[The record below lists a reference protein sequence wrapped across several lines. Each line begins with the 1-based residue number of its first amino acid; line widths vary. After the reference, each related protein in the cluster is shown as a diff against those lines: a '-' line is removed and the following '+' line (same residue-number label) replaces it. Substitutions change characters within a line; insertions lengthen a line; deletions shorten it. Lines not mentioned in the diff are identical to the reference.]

1 MTHAYDDII
10 HLPHPEPKHHPRMSL
25 EARAAQFAPFAALT
39 GHQAVLAEAARYT
52 EQSPGLDDQ
61 QCAELNRRVNLLLD
75 RLEEH
80 PMVLFTLF
88 EKDGMKSGV
97 RYREVRV
104 LLPSMMNSSG
114 CLRSVMASAFF
125 YLQLLVLNIFEVSRE
140 YAVLY
145 RLMSYTKKF
154 ECFTINLKPVDFFI
168 LSL

>member
-25 EARAAQFAPFAALT
+25 
-39 GHQAVLAEAARYT
+39 
-52 EQSPGLDDQ
+52 GLDDQ

-97 RYREVRV
+97 RYREVRGV
-104 LLPSMMNSSG
+104 VAKYDEFERVFTLGNGQRILLPSVVG
-114 CLRSVMASAFF
+114 IK
-125 YLQLLVLNIFEVSRE
+125 YI
-140 YAVLY
+140 
-145 RLMSYTKKF
+145 
-154 ECFTINLKPVDFFI
+154 
-168 LSL
+168 

>member
-61 QCAELNRRVNLLLD
+61 QCAELNRRVNLPLD

-97 RYREVRV
+97 RYREVRGV
-104 LLPSMMNSSG
+104 VAKYDEFERVFTLGNGQRILLPSVVG
-114 CLRSVMASAFF
+114 IK
-125 YLQLLVLNIFEVSRE
+125 YI
-140 YAVLY
+140 
-145 RLMSYTKKF
+145 
-154 ECFTINLKPVDFFI
+154 
-168 LSL
+168 